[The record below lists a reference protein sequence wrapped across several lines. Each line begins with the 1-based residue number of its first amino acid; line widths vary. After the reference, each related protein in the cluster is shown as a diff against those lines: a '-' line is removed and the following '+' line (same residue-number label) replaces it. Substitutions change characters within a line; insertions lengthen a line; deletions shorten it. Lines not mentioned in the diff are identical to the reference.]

1 MRLLLQN
8 VKGLTF
14 WDTRYMLCSFVQHVP
29 HQSLLRFHLNT
40 LIHIIFSISYHNVIP
55 LIISHHHPSNSV
67 CTVAI
72 HVAPPS
78 SRPRAAVGYSPASFL
93 ALSLF
98 LIDMSRRKNLHML
111 QIILR
116 KCQSIYAARAQ
127 AAARGRRRSTGQTD
141 GRKDE
146 RTDTRPLHRL
156 LAAYCAGNV
165 NRERK
170 CADTTGTVLV
180 PWAGHFQC

>member
-1 MRLLLQN
+1 M
-8 VKGLTF
+8 
-14 WDTRYMLCSFVQHVP
+14 SP
-29 HQSLLRFHLNT
+29 
-40 LIHIIFSISYHNVIP
+40 P

-78 SRPRAAVGYSPASFL
+78 SRPRAAVGYSPASFF

-98 LIDMSRRKNLHML
+98 LIDRSRRKNLHTL

-116 KCQSIYAARAQ
+116 KCQSIYAARAE

-141 GRKDE
+141 GRKDG
-146 RTDTRPLHRL
+146 RTPDRYIDSLPHTVRATSIGNESVPIQ
-156 LAAYCAGNV
+156 LA
-165 NRERK
+165 
-170 CADTTGTVLV
+170 
-180 PWAGHFQC
+180 QCWFPGLAISNAKI